1 MKDYT
6 LEELSKDESEAVTKE
21 LQEVLKKYNCEM
33 GVTSTIN
40 ILKRVETGVPS
51 PFIEPTDGEKD
62 NIEEKKTD

>member
-33 GVTSTIN
+33 GITSSIN
-40 ILKRVETGVPS
+40 ILKRVDTGVPT
-51 PFIEPTDGEKD
+51 PFLDTTDGEKD